1 MVPLNFRQTS
11 VCFMFW
17 SPVPLHIEVWDSI
30 LPADAQLGAW
40 DLGILRGEF
49 MFASG
54 NERWILI
61 NVVKR

>member
-1 MVPLNFRQTS
+1 
-11 VCFMFW
+11 MFW